1 MLKDML
7 TLTGVKVGR
16 KTITNTDGEVSE
28 SVSYTDLPRAAL
40 WSPGQSQRYM
50 SDRMAKVSTHVLV
63 TLPSDY
69 TFTVDDCYV
78 TYNGVTYKIVSPS
91 DDVMNLGEMM
101 LTGLERIQ

>member
-1 MLKDML
+1 
-7 TLTGVKVGR
+7 
-16 KTITNTDGEVSE
+16 
-28 SVSYTDLPRAAL
+28 
-40 WSPGQSQRYM
+40 
-50 SDRMAKVSTHVLV
+50 MAKVSTHVLV

-78 TYNGVTYKIVSPS
+78 TYNGATYKIVSPS